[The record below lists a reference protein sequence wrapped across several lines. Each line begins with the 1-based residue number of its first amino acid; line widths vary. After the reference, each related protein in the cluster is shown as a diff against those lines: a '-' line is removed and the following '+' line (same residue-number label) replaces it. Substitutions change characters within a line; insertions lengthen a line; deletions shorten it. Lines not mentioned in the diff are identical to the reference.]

1 MRLHHCKLPA
11 LLALSGSLL
20 CAPALAEDASCPQL
34 AVPPLESN
42 GGSPEVTLTADKA
55 SLLRS
60 GLSEFEGSVVVT
72 QGDKR
77 LSAESLSYEEADE
90 RVRVDAESLF
100 QSKEMVVRSRTADL
114 YLGRETGVFMGTEFT
129 LIDSAAR
136 GNAERLELLG
146 ETRAR
151 LDAVEYTTCAPG
163 HEDWVLKASR
173 VHLDREEGLG
183 SARNARLHFA
193 GVPILYLPY
202 FQFPI
207 DDRRRSGFLFP
218 TLGESGKTGLDLRWP
233 FYLNLAPNYDAQLIP
248 RYMSKRGVQL
258 GGEFRYLLPGDYGRG
273 EVYGEHLPDDDVA
286 QRDRSFLEYEHSGLL
301 SDRLALEA
309 NYAEVSDLE
318 YFEDL
323 GGRIN
328 LSALTHLERHAR
340 LTYQAPAA
348 YTVKMTV
355 QDFQTLDPTVIN
367 TEQPYRRLPQITFDT
382 LTQRRLWATRAGF
395 SGEYVNFD
403 GDDVVEGQRVALV
416 PYLRTVVDKSA
427 WYATGQLDLH
437 HTEYK
442 LSNTSGGTDNDLQR
456 SLPVLSAESGLRF
469 DRVTDSGMLQTLEP
483 RAMYL
488 YAPYREQDDF
498 PVFDSG
504 EPDFDIVQL
513 FARNR
518 FSGTDRISDANQI
531 TGAVT
536 TRLLDPDSGLARI
549 SATFGQ
555 ILRFDPSQVS
565 LPDSEPPDEGAT
577 DVLAAAEVKYSKYLS
592 TSATVQWSPS
602 ASEFNRFATGLK
614 YRRDGRRF
622 EFAYRYRRD
631 ILEQSDLLA
640 AFPIGGRWDV
650 IGRWRYSLTDNSTIE
665 SLAGFEYETCCW
677 TARTTWRR
685 YISSTRGDYDS
696 GIYLQLELK
705 GLGAIGSGFQDLLD
719 SQNEYR
725 E

>member
-173 VHLDREEGLG
+173 VHLDRDEGLG

-318 YFEDL
+318 DRSIRVF
-323 GGRIN
+323 
-328 LSALTHLERHAR
+328 
-340 LTYQAPAA
+340 
-348 YTVKMTV
+348 V
-355 QDFQTLDPTVIN
+355 
-367 TEQPYRRLPQITFDT
+367 
-382 LTQRRLWATRAGF
+382 
-395 SGEYVNFD
+395 D
-403 GDDVVEGQRVALV
+403 GDDS
-416 PYLRTVVDKSA
+416 LRI
-427 WYATGQLDLH
+427 LH
-437 HTEYK
+437 SCK
-442 LSNTSGGTDNDLQR
+442 VLNGT
-456 SLPVLSAESGLRF
+456 
-469 DRVTDSGMLQTLEP
+469 
-483 RAMYL
+483 
-488 YAPYREQDDF
+488 
-498 PVFDSG
+498 
-504 EPDFDIVQL
+504 
-513 FARNR
+513 
-518 FSGTDRISDANQI
+518 
-531 TGAVT
+531 
-536 TRLLDPDSGLARI
+536 
-549 SATFGQ
+549 
-555 ILRFDPSQVS
+555 
-565 LPDSEPPDEGAT
+565 
-577 DVLAAAEVKYSKYLS
+577 
-592 TSATVQWSPS
+592 
-602 ASEFNRFATGLK
+602 
-614 YRRDGRRF
+614 
-622 EFAYRYRRD
+622 
-631 ILEQSDLLA
+631 
-640 AFPIGGRWDV
+640 
-650 IGRWRYSLTDNSTIE
+650 
-665 SLAGFEYETCCW
+665 
-677 TARTTWRR
+677 
-685 YISSTRGDYDS
+685 
-696 GIYLQLELK
+696 
-705 GLGAIGSGFQDLLD
+705 
-719 SQNEYR
+719 
-725 E
+725 